1 MSKIFISFLGTG
13 APSAKANEP
22 GYDSLTYRFE
32 GDDAPY
38 ISRFAQ
44 RAIIESHGVE
54 TFDRICLM
62 MTPESKAKHRDLLV
76 EELLS
81 IGCKSEQILED
92 DSITTNQNT
101 EQQWEWFDS
110 LQRLINDGDE
120 VVFDFT
126 HGFRSVPIIFST
138 AISFL
143 QRVKRFQLLNAYYG
157 YMVDRA
163 AGTGE
168 IIDMAKFYRIN
179 EWADG
184 VSRLVDMADASKL
197 AELAEE
203 GKADGFAA
211 LNDKN
216 LTQALRELTNL
227 IKNIDVNNVG
237 QKADE
242 ALQLIAAK
250 KETCTGADAQLLEMV
265 VEKFSGLAIQGSG
278 RYDYDYFRLQLAL
291 SEMLLKHGLNMQAF
305 TVMRE
310 MIASFGMLSATGKYA
325 KSALNTKK
333 GRTYRKNIGE
343 MFFGLCV
350 TKRDQWIQETDP
362 ENYPA
367 AKLNYFNDMI
377 LPFYERL
384 EQMAL
389 IEPLIETA
397 KHIQTYRNGLNHA
410 WTNQKE
416 AGLDIAKVGGTSLA
430 SLSEVLKKL
439 NEQGVLVE
447 S

>member
-13 APSAKANEP
+13 ALKAVP
-22 GYDSLTYRFE
+22 GYKEVGYFFE
-32 GDDAPY
+32 NSVEQY
-38 ISRFAQ
+38 TSCFAQ
-44 RAIIESHGVE
+44 RAIIEKHQAES
-54 TFDRICLM
+54 FDKICLL
-62 MTPESKAKHRDLLV
+62 MTPESRDKHRDLLID
-76 EELLS
+76 ELIE
-81 IGCKSEQILED
+81 IGCQPEVIIED
-92 DSITTNQNT
+92 DSITTNQST
-101 EQQWEWFDS
+101 EQQWKWFDS
-110 LQRLINDGDE
+110 LQRQIDDGDE
-120 VVFDFT
+120 VIFDFT

-143 QRVKRFQLLNAYYG
+143 QKVKSFKLLHAYYG
-157 YMVDRA
+157 YVDVDLNK
-163 AGTGE
+163 GE

-211 LNDKN
+211 LSDED
-216 LTQALRELTNL
+216 LTKALHELTDL

-242 ALQLIAAK
+242 ALRLIAAK
-250 KETCTGADAQLLEMV
+250 KETCTGADEQLLEMV
-265 VEKFSGLAIQGSG
+265 VEKFSSLAILGSG

-310 MIASFGMLSATGKYA
+310 MIASLGMLGAMGKYA
-325 KSALNTKK
+325 KSALNTSK

-350 TKRDQWIQETDP
+350 TKRDEWIQETDP
-362 ENYPA
+362 EKYPVA
-367 AKLNYFNDMI
+367 QLNYFNDMV

-384 EQMAL
+384 EKMAL
-389 IEPLIETA
+389 IEPLAETA
-397 KHIQTYRNGLNHA
+397 KKIQIYRNGLNHA

-416 AGLDIAKVGGTSLA
+416 VRPDISKAGEASLA